1 MSEEEFKYF
10 EFRGTGGEFFRIWIV
25 NIMLTIVTFGIY
37 SAWAK
42 VRTNRYFYA
51 NTYLNHSSFE
61 YHAEPIKILVGRLI
75 VVALYALFLISSQ
88 FSGNFYIATPIFI
101 IFILAIP
108 LLFRQAIAFRLKNTS
123 YRNIPFS
130 YHATIFSFYKFFII
144 HFFLNMLTFG
154 FAFPY
159 TYARYKALIIDNA
172 SYGNGNF
179 SFSGKASYLYF
190 IILSFFAVFMFVG
203 VVATIFISFIES
215 GHFSDGLE
223 NVFTVL
229 LVVGYFA
236 LLIVMVLMQGIVDAI
251 ISNWIRNHTMLK
263 SANLKGEMSPIRLG
277 FIVFTNMLLVVLTL
291 GIYYPWAKV
300 RYLKYVME
308 HTAIN
313 CQDYDQFISTGYE
326 KSSAFAEETVD
337 FLDIDLGL

>member
-1 MSEEEFKYF
+1 
-10 EFRGTGGEFFRIWIV
+10 
-25 NIMLTIVTFGIY
+25 
-37 SAWAK
+37 
-42 VRTNRYFYA
+42 
-51 NTYLNHSSFE
+51 
-61 YHAEPIKILVGRLI
+61 
-75 VVALYALFLISSQ
+75 VALYGLFLISSQ

-123 YRNIPFS
+123 YRNIPFR
-130 YHATIFSFYKFFII
+130 YHASIFSFYKFFII

-179 SFSGKASYLYF
+179 SFSGKASYLYSIF
-190 IILSFFAVFMFVG
+190 LKFFAVMMILGMASSVIFGTMSEHEDQ
-203 VVATIFISFIES
+203 AINTILMIFI
-215 GHFSDGLE
+215 
-223 NVFTVL
+223 
-229 LVVGYFA
+229 VVGYFA

-277 FIVFTNMLLVVLTL
+277 VIVFTNMLLVVLTL

>member
-1 MSEEEFKYF
+1 
-10 EFRGTGGEFFRIWIV
+10 
-25 NIMLTIVTFGIY
+25 MLTIVTFGIY

-42 VRTNRYFYA
+42 VRTNRYLYA

-61 YHAEPIKILVGRLI
+61 YHAEPIKILIGRLI
-75 VVALYALFLISSQ
+75 VVALYGLFLISSQ

-123 YRNIPFS
+123 YRNIPFR
-130 YHATIFSFYKFFII
+130 YHASIFSFYKFFII

-179 SFSGKASYLYF
+179 SFSGKASYLYSMF
-190 IILSFFAVFMFVG
+190 LKFFAVMMILGMASSVIFGTMSEHEDQ
-203 VVATIFISFIES
+203 AINTILMIFI
-215 GHFSDGLE
+215 
-223 NVFTVL
+223 
-229 LVVGYFA
+229 VVGYIAFI
-236 LLIVMVLMQGIVDAI
+236 IVMVLMQGIVDAI

-277 FIVFTNMLLVVLTL
+277 VIVFTNMLLVVLTL

>member
-42 VRTNRYFYA
+42 VRTNRYLYA

-61 YHAEPIKILVGRLI
+61 YHAEPIKILIGRLI
-75 VVALYALFLISSQ
+75 VVALYGLFLISSQ

-101 IFILAIP
+101 VFILAIP

-123 YRNIPFS
+123 YRNIPFR
-130 YHATIFSFYKFFII
+130 YHASIFSFYKFFII

-179 SFSGKASYLYF
+179 SFSGKASYLYSMF
-190 IILSFFAVFMFVG
+190 LKFFAVMMILGMASSVIFGTMSEHEDQ
-203 VVATIFISFIES
+203 AINTILMIFI
-215 GHFSDGLE
+215 
-223 NVFTVL
+223 
-229 LVVGYFA
+229 VVGYIAFI
-236 LLIVMVLMQGIVDAI
+236 IVMLLMQGIVDAI

-277 FIVFTNMLLVVLTL
+277 VIVFTNMLLVVLTL

>member
-1 MSEEEFKYF
+1 MREEEFKYF

-42 VRTNRYFYA
+42 VRTNRYLYA

-61 YHAEPIKILVGRLI
+61 YHAEPIKILIGRLI
-75 VVALYALFLISSQ
+75 VVALYSLFLISSQ

-159 TYARYKALIIDNA
+159 TYARYKALIIDNS

-179 SFSGKASYLYF
+179 GFSGKASYLYSMFLIFFVAIIFFGKFTTLIVNPIMNEQVDNTLETLF
-190 IILSFFAVFMFVG
+190 I
-203 VVATIFISFIES
+203 
-215 GHFSDGLE
+215 
-223 NVFTVL
+223 VL
-229 LVVGYFA
+229 LVVGYIVFI
-236 LLIVMVLMQGIVDAI
+236 IVMALMQGIVDAI

>member
-1 MSEEEFKYF
+1 
-10 EFRGTGGEFFRIWIV
+10 
-25 NIMLTIVTFGIY
+25 MLTIVTFGIY

-42 VRTNRYFYA
+42 VRTNRYLYA
-51 NTYLNHSSFE
+51 NTYLNNSSFE
-61 YHAEPIKILVGRLI
+61 YHAEPIKILIGRLI
-75 VVALYALFLISSQ
+75 VVALYGLFLISSQ

-123 YRNIPFS
+123 YRNIPFR
-130 YHATIFSFYKFFII
+130 YHASIFSFYKFFLI
-144 HFFLNMLTFG
+144 HFFLNILTFG

-179 SFSGKASYLYF
+179 SFSGKASYLYSMF
-190 IILSFFAVFMFVG
+190 LKFFAVMMILGMASSVIFETMSEHEDQ
-203 VVATIFISFIES
+203 AINTILMIFIIVS
-215 GHFSDGLE
+215 
-223 NVFTVL
+223 
-229 LVVGYFA
+229 YFA
-236 LLIVMVLMQGIVDAI
+236 LLIVMALMQGIVDAI
-251 ISNWIRNHTMLK
+251 ISNWIRNHTILK

-277 FIVFTNMLLVVLTL
+277 VIVFTNMLLVVLTL

-308 HTAIN
+308 NTAIN

>member
-1 MSEEEFKYF
+1 MREEEFKYF

-42 VRTNRYFYA
+42 VRTNRYLYA

-61 YHAEPIKILVGRLI
+61 YHAEPIKILIGRLI
-75 VVALYALFLISSQ
+75 VVALYGLFLISSQ

-123 YRNIPFS
+123 YRNIPFR
-130 YHATIFSFYKFFII
+130 YHASIFSFYKFFII

-179 SFSGKASYLYF
+179 SFSGKASYLYSMF
-190 IILSFFAVFMFVG
+190 LKFFAVMMILGMASSVIFGTMSEHEDQ
-203 VVATIFISFIES
+203 AINTILMIFI
-215 GHFSDGLE
+215 
-223 NVFTVL
+223 
-229 LVVGYFA
+229 VVGYIA
-236 LLIVMVLMQGIVDAI
+236 LLIVMALMQGIVDAI

-277 FIVFTNMLLVVLTL
+277 VIVFTNMLLVVLTL

-308 HTAIN
+308 NTAIN

>member
-1 MSEEEFKYF
+1 MREEEFKYF

-42 VRTNRYFYA
+42 VRTNRYLYA

-61 YHAEPIKILVGRLI
+61 YHAEPIKILIGRLI
-75 VVALYALFLISSQ
+75 VVALYGLFLISSQ

-179 SFSGKASYLYF
+179 SFSGKASYLYSMF
-190 IILSFFAVFMFVG
+190 LKFFAVMMILGMASSVIFGTMSEHEDQ
-203 VVATIFISFIES
+203 AINTILMIFI
-215 GHFSDGLE
+215 
-223 NVFTVL
+223 
-229 LVVGYFA
+229 VVGYIAFI
-236 LLIVMVLMQGIVDAI
+236 IVMVLMQGIVDAI

>member
-1 MSEEEFKYF
+1 MNEEEFKYF

-42 VRTNRYFYA
+42 VRTNRYLYA

-61 YHAEPIKILVGRLI
+61 YHAEPIKILIGRLI
-75 VVALYALFLISSQ
+75 VVALYGLFLISSQ

-123 YRNIPFS
+123 YRNIPFR
-130 YHATIFSFYKFFII
+130 YHASIFSFYKFFII

-154 FAFPY
+154 FVFPY
-159 TYARYKALIIDNA
+159 TYARYKALIINNA

-179 SFSGKASYLYF
+179 NFSGKASYLYSMF
-190 IILSFFAVFMFVG
+190 LKFFAVMMILGMASSVIFGTMSEHEDQ
-203 VVATIFISFIES
+203 AINTILMIFI
-215 GHFSDGLE
+215 
-223 NVFTVL
+223 
-229 LVVGYFA
+229 VVGYIAFI
-236 LLIVMVLMQGIVDAI
+236 IVMVLMQGIVDAI

-277 FIVFTNMLLVVLTL
+277 VIVFTNMLLVVLTL